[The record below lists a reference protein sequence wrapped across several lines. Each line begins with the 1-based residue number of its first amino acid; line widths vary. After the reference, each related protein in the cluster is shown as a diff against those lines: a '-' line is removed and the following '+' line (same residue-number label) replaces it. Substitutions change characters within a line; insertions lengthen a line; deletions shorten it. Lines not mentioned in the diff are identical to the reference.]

1 MGQHLN
7 DLVYFESITAYEFG
21 FSKSLTGLLLLFGQI
36 TFGFEHE
43 FC

>member
-7 DLVYFESITAYEFG
+7 YLFESITAYEFG

-43 FC
+43 FY